1 MSFDGKNP
9 FKIMRQTWNVGGF
22 EAITLGASKTLTHA
36 DAQNLFLN
44 GGGSN
49 RTITLPAPRKGAW
62 FKLYNSGSTAH
73 NLLVAQAD
81 DSTTLVTVNQDE
93 MAIVFCPAD
102 AADDSASGWSLGCVV
117 NIEQS

>member
-9 FKIMRQTWNVGGF
+9 FKINRQTWNMGGF
-22 EAITLGASKTLTHA
+22 EAITLADAKTLTHS
-36 DAQNLFLN
+36 DAQNLFLD
-44 GGGSN
+44 GDGAN

-62 FKLYNSGSTAH
+62 FKIYNSGSTAH
-73 NLLVAQAD
+73 HLLIAQAD
-81 DSTTLVTVNQDE
+81 NATTLVTVHQDE
-93 MAIVFCPAD
+93 MGIVFCSAD